1 MVIEERVNRLVEE
14 IKRFCERVGGKV
26 KHVKTV
32 HTHHISCIF
41 DRERKVSVDYLGDMD
56 LMLITVD
63 DKTEKFYGVPKQWLF
78 SIKEEE
84 PWVDVEE
91 VAGRISPEASVIT
104 SRVIANG
111 FDVYID
117 RDYNRMKVELT

>member
-1 MVIEERVNRLVEE
+1 MVKYFLFKKDTIEWWIGLVIEERVNRLVEE

-56 LMLITVD
+56 LMLITVCLLY
-63 DKTEKFYGVPKQWLF
+63 T
-78 SIKEEE
+78 
-84 PWVDVEE
+84 
-91 VAGRISPEASVIT
+91 SPSPRDLST
-104 SRVIANG
+104 SRMPSSA
-111 FDVYID
+111 
-117 RDYNRMKVELT
+117 